1 MMKRLKDSLSEQI
14 GARAIANV
22 WSGRETKWYKNPF
35 AWISDLLLRLTF
47 FVLILCELV
56 YRLFYYVAV
65 PLLIVCM
72 FVTMHRMNDQLDRIE
87 SKSFGTV
94 MEWFDEKV
102 GVDVPIRKW
111 VWSCNWS
118 IHDKDWDFDDGNF
131 NKSVS
136 GCGAGNQ
143 AWKEVNYV
151 WTRDEALAIRNK
163 HNEETGHTAWIGE
176 NLTLTPVPKTETE

>member
-1 MMKRLKDSLSEQI
+1 MMKRIQDSISELL
-14 GARAIANV
+14 GARAVANV
-22 WSGRETKWYKNPF
+22 WSGRKIRWYANPIS
-35 AWISDLLLRLTF
+35 WIWGLLLLLSHYT
-47 FVLILCELV
+47 LIVFEFV
-56 YRLFYYVAV
+56 YRLFYYVGI
-65 PLLIVCM
+65 PLLIVCV
-72 FVTMHRMNDQLDRIE
+72 FVTMHRMNDTLDRIE
-87 SKSFGTV
+87 SKDFGDWIEEIIEV
-94 MEWFDEKV
+94 DE
-102 GVDVPIRKW
+102 IRKW

-131 NKSVS
+131 NESVS

-143 AWKEVNYV
+143 PWKEVNYV